1 MDDLEHRRELRRQ
14 KREELWRQAERLTAQ
29 RSMEDEEELAR
40 ERRRRAREERRYDQD
55 DNGSYT
61 SSTSST
67 PVFDSHRT
75 TEENQE
81 DLCQTTAAHHPG
93 PGTSQRNGYDFSSK
107 STNSALDEDEGFSD
121 WTQRREERRQ
131 KRREELGQME
141 EDRVDE
147 SRMGRTYALRDRK
160 GQEDQE
166 EPGVGKLKMWQ
177 IEEDKRRMLQRKQR
191 EHEQEEEKHQQKE
204 RERKQR
210 EAEEMERGQKDRED
224 RERLRHEREKKEWLD
239 QEKSEK
245 ERRKMEVEKR
255 PKENEIKLSHMAR
268 AWNEHSSYEEENDDA
283 TQDKMASYH
292 GYRTTKTIL
301 SEFPETDEDGEFTRL
316 EAEQKLEQIRRSLD
330 EKEIQEYERLRQR
343 GHDAE
348 LELEELKKKREDRR
362 KLREEEELRRQE
374 QEQELHAR
382 EEEEKRRMKE
392 EREKRRME
400 AAEKRQKVLS
410 ISGSEMEDP
419 FLPLS
424 PRSPTFKKEFD
435 EGMAS
440 ETTCL
445 ISERTESLNRSLK
458 KSNSVKKSQPI
469 TSISKIDERLEQYTS
484 AIESTTKSLRHTSLD
499 MPNLSEDVA
508 TKKSLWETG
517 DAAGNSVTKGTP
529 CKDTD
534 GLKVGVCD
542 LINQWVNKA
551 PEHSTW
557 VSPSKPTEIKPGD
570 VRSKKNIWENK
581 TDSPSFTKSA
591 SAGKNQSSGT
601 RYKFVITGHGK
612 YEKVPI
618 TDDEHGS
625 NENSQSRVEQYDKE
639 Y

>member
-1 MDDLEHRRELRRQ
+1 MTSAVFRRGSSKEGL
-14 KREELWRQAERLTAQ
+14 KNLLRLTAQ
-29 RSMEDEEELAR
+29 RSMEDEEEIAR

-67 PVFDSHRT
+67 PVFESLRA

-93 PGTSQRNGYDFSSK
+93 PGTLQRNGY
-107 STNSALDEDEGFSD
+107 E
-121 WTQRREERRQ
+121 
-131 KRREELGQME
+131 
-141 EDRVDE
+141 
-147 SRMGRTYALRDRK
+147 
-160 GQEDQE
+160 
-166 EPGVGKLKMWQ
+166 
-177 IEEDKRRMLQRKQR
+177 
-191 EHEQEEEKHQQKE
+191 
-204 RERKQR
+204 
-210 EAEEMERGQKDRED
+210 
-224 RERLRHEREKKEWLD
+224 
-239 QEKSEK
+239 
-245 ERRKMEVEKR
+245 R
-255 PKENEIKLSHMAR
+255 PKENEIKLSHMAMT
-268 AWNEHSSYEEENDDA
+268 WTEHSSYEEENDVA
-283 TQDKMASYH
+283 AQDKMASYH

-301 SEFPETDEDGEFTRL
+301 SEFPETDEDGELTRL

-330 EKEIQEYERLRQR
+330 EKENQEYERLRQQ

-362 KLREEEELRRQE
+362 KLREEEDLRRQQ
-374 QEQELHAR
+374 QEQELQAR
-382 EEEEKRRMKE
+382 EEEEKRRMRE

-410 ISGSEMEDP
+410 ISGSEMDDP

-435 EGMAS
+435 DGMAS
-440 ETTCL
+440 EATCL

-484 AIESTTKSLRHTSLD
+484 AIESTTKLLRHSSLD

-517 DAAGNSVTKGTP
+517 DAAGSPVTKGTP
-529 CKDTD
+529 CKDTE
-534 GLKVGVCD
+534 GLKVGVGD
-542 LINQWVNKA
+542 LINQWVSKS
-551 PEHSTW
+551 PEPSTW
-557 VSPSKPTEIKPGD
+557 VSPSKPAEIKPGD

-581 TDSPSFTKSA
+581 TESQSVTKSA
-591 SAGKNQSSGT
+591 SAGKNHPSAP
-601 RYKFVITGHGK
+601 RYKFVVTGHGK

-618 TDDEHGS
+618 TDDEHGA
-625 NENSQSRVEQYDKE
+625 NANSQSTGVEHYDKD